1 MHKWVDQFATKPKF
15 LFNQNYGQNLEITI
29 NLHLFAPYFF
39 HVINGTSKFFLSLNM
54 EQKYYKTHLL
64 PI

>member
-1 MHKWVDQFATKPKF
+1 
-15 LFNQNYGQNLEITI
+15 LEITI